1 MYKALQKIN
10 GFKPLENSILDK
22 NTFWKLLILTN
33 ILESRWNIIDF
44 HMYRISFYRSLIV
57 RKSLFKRGIIVIFR
71 IVLILLAW
79 YARAPIRTKD
89 CQCRREKNFRADIGK
104 VILAP
109 KPLWTFGAWQK
120 TDGTG
125 KMGVLVG
132 YAYQEPSEYVVK
144 VFSFVVPQIPHD

>member
-1 MYKALQKIN
+1 MPKGKEFQGRYWQ
-10 GFKPLENSILDK
+10 G
-22 NTFWKLLILTN
+22 
-33 ILESRWNIIDF
+33 
-44 HMYRISFYRSLIV
+44 
-57 RKSLFKRGIIVIFR
+57 
-71 IVLILLAW
+71 
-79 YARAPIRTKD
+79 
-89 CQCRREKNFRADIGK
+89 DIG
-104 VILAP
+104 P